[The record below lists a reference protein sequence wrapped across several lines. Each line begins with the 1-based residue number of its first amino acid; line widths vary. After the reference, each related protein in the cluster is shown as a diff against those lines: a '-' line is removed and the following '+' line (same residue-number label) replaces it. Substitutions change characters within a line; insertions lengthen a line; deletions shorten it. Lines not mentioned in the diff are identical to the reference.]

1 MSVYDVAGKCVASV
15 NGSQGF
21 VEANVSVGGFYIVI
35 AKDSAGRVA
44 RRKVIL

>member
-1 MSVYDVAGKCVASV
+1 MSPESV
-15 NGSQGF
+15 SHLSTAVGGF